1 LERNAAARLFNQGLA
16 ARCRENE
23 IHFLSTF
30 DALVDAEGITST
42 WCYFDTIHLS
52 QRAIPMALNALRG
65 IFPWWVMRKL
75 EVMVPSQMDRFVDRV
90 TKRIRRL
97 TRVQSPVKMSQL

>member
-1 LERNAAARLFNQGLA
+1 MQLRD
-16 ARCRENE
+16 
-23 IHFLSTF
+23 FLIKAWRPVVGKMRFIFSVLSMRF
-30 DALVDAEGITST
+30 VDAEGITST